1 MSQSLRDEMDFR
13 ALVGDVKPL
22 PQRNRADTGPQ
33 RQRPSEAQLARRESA
48 AARAGHEERLGLRR
62 ARRGLG
68 GVPPGRSSVYLRV
81 SWVAL
86 RLFFFSAPGAT

>member
-48 AARAGHEERLGLRR
+48 AERLD
-62 ARRGLG
+62 
-68 GVPPGRSSVYLRV
+68 
-81 SWVAL
+81 
-86 RLFFFSAPGAT
+86 

>member
-33 RQRPSEAQLARRESA
+33 RQRPSEAQLARRESVA
-48 AARAGHEERLGLRR
+48 ERLDERNFYRTTLLICCPRLILLSFAERVFNKG
-62 ARRGLG
+62 
-68 GVPPGRSSVYLRV
+68 SSIN
-81 SWVAL
+81 
-86 RLFFFSAPGAT
+86 

>member
-22 PQRNRADTGPQ
+22 PQRNRADTVPQ

-48 AARAGHEERLGLRR
+48 AFNKG
-62 ARRGLG
+62 
-68 GVPPGRSSVYLRV
+68 SSIN
-81 SWVAL
+81 
-86 RLFFFSAPGAT
+86 